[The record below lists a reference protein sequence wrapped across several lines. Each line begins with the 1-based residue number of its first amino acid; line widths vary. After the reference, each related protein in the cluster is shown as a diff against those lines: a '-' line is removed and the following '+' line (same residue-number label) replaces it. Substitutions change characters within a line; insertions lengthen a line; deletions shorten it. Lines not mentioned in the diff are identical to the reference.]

1 MTTGHK
7 IEITK
12 DIYDRAMKNRGY
24 ITSDNEPKLFTEA
37 QLCGYGV
44 YSAMAYEEDGKY
56 FCSYSMGSSCD

>member
-24 ITSDNEPKLFTEA
+24 ITSDDKPKLFTEA

-44 YSAMAYEEDGKY
+44 YSAMAYEKDGKY